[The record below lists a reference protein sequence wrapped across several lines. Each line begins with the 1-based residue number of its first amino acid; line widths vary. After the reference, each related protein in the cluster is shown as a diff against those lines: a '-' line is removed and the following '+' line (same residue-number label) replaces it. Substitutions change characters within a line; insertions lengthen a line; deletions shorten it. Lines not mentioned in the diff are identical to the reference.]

1 MERGNKVEQ
10 ERSYM
15 RDEPSELELR
25 SLRRGGWFIELEEKK
40 GEG

>member
-1 MERGNKVEQ
+1 MERGNKVEK

-15 RDEPSELELR
+15 RDESSELELR
-25 SLRRGGWFIELEEKK
+25 SLRRGGGFIELEEKK